1 MFYAQISK
9 SNEPRNTVKRLF
21 RQSVSQD
28 PPPSPSL
35 PAKPERYFLTVN
47 IPNLIFLPAESIFKY
62 TPGICQECMY
72 FGKAVLSLQLSIRVC
87 EPKGKQ
93 RKDVP
98 VPPLH
103 ASSYVW
109 SCVPIPC
116 VVIPIC
122 SRPNFFTVCAVV
134 AASVFFNDMVH
145 HATLIRC
152 VIITISANIV
162 YNNYRF
168 LLRLFRLRSWCLSW
182 LRCWLQSRLRDR
194 YLG

>member
-1 MFYAQISK
+1 
-9 SNEPRNTVKRLF
+9 
-21 RQSVSQD
+21 
-28 PPPSPSL
+28 
-35 PAKPERYFLTVN
+35 
-47 IPNLIFLPAESIFKY
+47 
-62 TPGICQECMY
+62 MY
-72 FGKAVLSLQLSIRVC
+72 LEKAVLPLQLSIRVC
-87 EPKGKQ
+87 EPKDKQ

-98 VPPLH
+98 VPPLQ

-122 SRPNFFTVCAVV
+122 SRPNFFTVCAIV

-145 HATLIRC
+145 HGYGPSATLIRC

-168 LLRLFRLRSWCLSW
+168 LLRLFRLRSW
-182 LRCWLQSRLRDR
+182 LRGLRQSRLRDR
-194 YLG
+194 YLGWLRGRCLRFISMQGGEKGRCGSIVV